1 MAKKIKVSV
10 TDFLEKTLGMSA
22 SAESM
27 RMEHTSRRRNNE
39 IYSKPMNP
47 YRLAK
52 DLADIQADQYKQ
64 HAESVTAYAMSEAA
78 ARGYGELSVQDVTDK
93 VTEGAKN
100 AWKSFLVLIDKL
112 ISVIKEFIRGLF
124 DKEKKI
130 AGVIKKL
137 KTAAKRVSDSSRQDA
152 SKEIKVAELSP
163 TIIGFISTDS
173 TSKFDRNGYRQAL
186 KIGEKLVGKLGKD
199 DRRRLAADYVTEVK
213 KGTIASGFLRGII
226 GLLDTIKNTRSGGG
240 QNGANIRSFIVES
253 IEVARDIDKSAKEFG
268 VDDFRGTDSIKG
280 SYDNTVDIDKI
291 DLKEYKED
299 WNIIIKDFNAAQ
311 KGIVKA
317 IRSKGT
323 TKADEETANENG
335 YNIRKF
341 SRSEDTSNAVK
352 TSLDGLVDILT
363 RFKQA
368 KINNS
373 LEKCIKALNE
383 LRQSIIRNKDSRFS
397 NKYAQ
402 LGRVT
407 IAKLT
412 VLYTKSISVMNSIYA
427 ACFKVAA
434 VNITA
439 ANTLRQ
445 KDTNSNNKD
454 TDDYTTNMK

>member
-39 IYSKPMNP
+39 IYNKPMNP

-137 KTAAKRVSDSSRQDA
+137 KTAAKRVSDSSRQDG
-152 SKEIKVAELSP
+152 SKEIKVAELSANVV
-163 TIIGFISTDS
+163 GFITEGSAP
-173 TSKFDRNGYRQAL
+173 KEGENG
-186 KIGEKLVGKLGKD
+186 K
-199 DRRRLAADYVTEVK
+199 EVK
-213 KGTIASGFLRGII
+213 EGALASSFLKGI
-226 GLLDTIKNTRSGGG
+226 LDILPSIKKTRSGGG
-240 QNGANIRSFIVES
+240 ENGANIKNFIVKS
-253 IEVARDIDKSAKEFG
+253 IEAAQNIKIDAAAYG
-268 VDDFRGTDSIKG
+268 VNDYRGTDSVKG
-280 SYDNTVDIDKI
+280 SYKDDDELDVDKI

-299 WNIIIKDFNAAQ
+299 WNIIIKDFNNVQ
-311 KGIVKA
+311 KGIVKVV
-317 IRSKGT
+317 RSKGT
-323 TKADEETANENG
+323 TKADSENTKEYG
-335 YNIRKF
+335 YTVRKV
-341 SRSEDTSNAVK
+341 SRSEATSNSVK
-352 TSLDGLVDILT
+352 RSLDGLVNILT

-368 KINNS
+368 KVNDR
-373 LEKCIKALNE
+373 LEKCIKALSE

-407 IAKLT
+407 ISKLT
-412 VLYTKSISVMNSIYA
+412 ILYTKSISTMNSIYA
-427 ACFKVAA
+427 ICFKTAA
-434 VNITA
+434 INITA

-445 KDTNSNNKD
+445 KDTNSNTNDK
-454 TDDYTTNMK
+454 DDYDTNMA

>member
-39 IYSKPMNP
+39 IYNKPMNP

-137 KTAAKRVSDSSRQDA
+137 KTAAKRVSDSSRQDG
-152 SKEIKVAELSP
+152 SKEIKVAELSANVV
-163 TIIGFISTDS
+163 GFITEGSAP
-173 TSKFDRNGYRQAL
+173 KEGENG
-186 KIGEKLVGKLGKD
+186 K
-199 DRRRLAADYVTEVK
+199 EVK
-213 KGTIASGFLRGII
+213 EGALASSFLKGI
-226 GLLDTIKNTRSGGG
+226 LDILPSIKKTRSGGG
-240 QNGANIRSFIVES
+240 ENGANIKNFIVKS
-253 IEVARDIDKSAKEFG
+253 IEAAQNIKIDAAAYGINDYK
-268 VDDFRGTDSIKG
+268 GTDSVKG
-280 SYDNTVDIDKI
+280 SYKDNIDVDKI

-299 WNIIIKDFNAAQ
+299 WNIIIKDFNSVQ
-311 KGIVKA
+311 KGIVKVV
-317 IRSKGT
+317 RSKGT
-323 TKADEETANENG
+323 TKADSENTKEYG
-335 YNIRKF
+335 YTVRKV
-341 SRSEDTSNAVK
+341 SRSEATSNDVK
-352 TSLDGLVDILT
+352 RSLDGLVNILT

-368 KINNS
+368 KVNDR
-373 LEKCIKALNE
+373 LEKCIKALSE

-407 IAKLT
+407 ISKLT
-412 VLYTKSISVMNSIYA
+412 ILYTKSISTMNSIYA
-427 ACFKVAA
+427 ICFKTAA
-434 VNITA
+434 INITA

-445 KDTNSNNKD
+445 KDTNSNTNDK
-454 TDDYTTNMK
+454 DDYDTNMA